1 MTRACIR
8 VSFAQKRTL
17 QKYQI
22 NEIKKLKHGV
32 VLAMLRV
39 HIARTVSW
47 AYAYYADVFQ
57 DYFHCRVETQ
67 TKLEHT
73 HKIWPFFIK

>member
-1 MTRACIR
+1 MKRACIR

-32 VLAMLRV
+32 VLTLLRV
-39 HIARTVSW
+39 HNARIVSW
-47 AYAYYADVFQ
+47 AYAYYADMF
-57 DYFHCRVETQ
+57 
-67 TKLEHT
+67 
-73 HKIWPFFIK
+73 